1 MVGPAFVPVGKLTVS
16 RAGCRQS
23 GGGRRAAARV
33 LASLILLGSWAAAG
47 AETPP
52 VQPPESITA
61 AAVAYLEERAAA
73 GDRRLSFR
81 AQRLDPRLKLP
92 RCDRPLEAWLHGDR
106 AGARAVVGVRCSGAR
121 EWKVYVPV
129 DAVELRQVLV
139 AKRALPRGH
148 VLAADDLTV
157 EQRDVSRLAAGYLSR
172 PEDAAGR
179 KLARQLVSGSVL
191 APGALETEVLI
202 RRGQS
207 VTLLVTDGPLNVR
220 TAGKALMDGALDERI
235 RVTNLASRRT
245 VEGLVRSPELV
256 EVLVR

>member
-1 MVGPAFVPVGKLTVS
+1 MVGPGVVPVGKLTL
-16 RAGCRQS
+16 AHADCRHS
-23 GGGRRAAARV
+23 GGGRCAAVRL
-33 LASLILLGSWAAAG
+33 LAPLILLGSWTGAA
-47 AETPP
+47 AETPLA
-52 VQPPESITA
+52 QPPETITA

-73 GDRRLSFR
+73 GDRHLSFR

-92 RCDRPLEAWLHGDR
+92 RCDRPLDAWLHGNR

-157 EQRDVSRLAAGYLSR
+157 EQRDVSRLAGGYLSR
-172 PEDAAGR
+172 PEDVAGR

-191 APGALETEVLI
+191 APAVLETEVLV

-207 VTLLVTDGPLNVR
+207 VTLLVADGPLNVR
-220 TAGKALMDGALDERI
+220 MAGEALMDGVLDQRI

-256 EVLVR
+256 EVLIR